1 MTDATS
7 HMLNAGLRTF
17 RNIARVWQLSAAEQ
31 SQLLGPTLI
40 DAEFDAR
47 TASATVLEQA
57 TLRLSALLG
66 IYLALESLLPGR
78 AAGWLRSPNSAPLF
92 DGDPPLDLM
101 RSASTAD
108 VINVRRYLDWQ
119 LT

>member
-1 MTDATS
+1 MTDAPS
-7 HMLNAGLRTF
+7 QMLNAGLRTF
-17 RNIARVWQLSAAEQ
+17 RNIARVWQLSDVEQ
-31 SQLLGPTLI
+31 SQVLGPTLI

-47 TASATVLEQA
+47 TASATVLEEA

-92 DGDPPLDLM
+92 DGQPPLDLM
-101 RSASTAD
+101 RKGSTAD

>member
-1 MTDATS
+1 MTDAPS
-7 HMLNAGLRTF
+7 QMLNAGLRTF
-17 RNIARVWQLSAAEQ
+17 RNIARVWQLSDVEQ
-31 SQLLGPTLI
+31 SQVLGRTLI

-47 TASATVLEQA
+47 TASATILEQA

-92 DGDPPLDLM
+92 DGQPPLDLM
-101 RSASTAD
+101 RKGSTAD